1 MIPEG
6 PGASSKSPMV
16 LDREHVHDMTDLRTL
31 RRHVT
36 EHHAGQALRGRKP
49 PRRNADLIGWH
60 WGIHYRLHLS
70 HIHGGPWI
78 QVRVP
83 RSIPSMVKPLGYW
96 TGAQMITRA
105 ELARQWRERHAVPA
119 EGVVRDTDGT
129 ILRGPSLV
137 CGCPLDSGCTGY
149 HPGRLA

>member
-6 PGASSKSPMV
+6 PGASMKRPMI
-16 LDREHVHDMTDLRTL
+16 LDREHVHAMTDLRAL

-36 EHHAGQALRGRKP
+36 EHHAGQTNRGRKA
-49 PRRNADLIGWH
+49 PRSNLALITWH
-60 WGIHYRLHLS
+60 WAVHYRLHLG

-96 TGAQMITRA
+96 TGQQMTTRA
-105 ELARQWRERHAVPA
+105 ELARQWRERHAAPA
-119 EGVVRDTDGT
+119 EGVQRDTDGT

-137 CGCPLDSGCTGY
+137 CGCPTDSGCTGY
-149 HPGRLA
+149 HPGRL